1 MLSNMATLGLTV
13 LALMTP
19 NQICNESS
27 IFAEQLQRYRQYGI
41 QITYNFRRLYNAT
54 RNESVNKEYVT
65 TLIQVASSQPLQPTN
80 NLKNMAIARFK
91 YYVESACYKTF
102 LRRLR

>member
-19 NQICNESS
+19 NQICDESS

-41 QITYNFRRLYNAT
+41 QITYNPRRLYNAT

>member
-1 MLSNMATLGLTV
+1 MATLGLTV